1 MKPKDILWCGEG
13 DLNSRSPLKTRKLY
27 TTQSPQNT
35 RSARS
40 TPPSHTTS
48 HTARGGK
55 RRISCKSSAPGK
67 LMNPHGHYRGLARK
81 LKRRGQAAELESI
94 LETRRRV
101 QEFMSQ
107 GAPMTFVRSCSC
119 NDGSMPDGSYCPCK
133 IGTFRKQ
140 FDDHRRANA
149 AGGQQPG
156 PLHSPAFPIS
166 VDA

>member
-55 RRISCKSSAPGK
+55 RRICCKFLCVRRLAPTARF
-67 LMNPHGHYRGLARK
+67 LWSGLATVTK
-81 LKRRGQAAELESI
+81 
-94 LETRRRV
+94 
-101 QEFMSQ
+101 
-107 GAPMTFVRSCSC
+107 
-119 NDGSMPDGSYCPCK
+119 
-133 IGTFRKQ
+133 
-140 FDDHRRANA
+140 
-149 AGGQQPG
+149 
-156 PLHSPAFPIS
+156 
-166 VDA
+166 

>member
-55 RRISCKSSAPGK
+55 RRICCKFLCVRCLAPDCWI
-67 LMNPHGHYRGLARK
+67 LVVRPRNSDRITPA
-81 LKRRGQAAELESI
+81 QAAPTTLKSQPARLPAACSI
-94 LETRRRV
+94 
-101 QEFMSQ
+101 S
-107 GAPMTFVRSCSC
+107 A
-119 NDGSMPDGSYCPCK
+119 
-133 IGTFRKQ
+133 I
-140 FDDHRRANA
+140 
-149 AGGQQPG
+149 
-156 PLHSPAFPIS
+156 
-166 VDA
+166 